1 VTIARGIAKVKRQQ
15 GLSIRDRQREQEIQD
30 KVALRAESEGLNPEL
45 VRRVFEAIIEL
56 TAEAETR
63 P

>member
-15 GLSIRDRQREQEIQD
+15 GLSIRDRQREQEILD
-30 KVALRAESEGLNPEL
+30 KVASSVEKEGLNPEL

-56 TAEAETR
+56 SAEAENR

>member
-15 GLSIRDRQREQEIQD
+15 SLSIRDRQREQEILD
-30 KVALRAESEGLNPEL
+30 KVALSAEREGLNPEL

-56 TAEAETR
+56 SAEAETR

>member
-1 VTIARGIAKVKRQQ
+1 VTTARGIAKVKRQQ
-15 GLSIRDRQREQEIQD
+15 GISIRDRQREQEILD
-30 KVALRAESEGLNPEL
+30 KVALSAEREGLNPEL

-56 TAEAETR
+56 SAEAENR